1 VIDEIITGLSN
12 FILFGLVVGIRRVF
26 NKEGISSF
34 LIHIDKR
41 GWYLFAEG
49 VLIGALLFSLYPI
62 TAVLLGI
69 GSIDI
74 VTDNILNSIL
84 IISTAIVAA
93 LAVSLFEESLF
104 RGYVFLKLLKKFPT
118 SISIIIPSII
128 FGSLHF
134 FAYSSTSYFW
144 IGLINATIVASLLCI
159 IVRRTNS
166 LLLAVGYHMA
176 WNLIQNIMLSK
187 KNILIRLQIE
197 NGILTGNAYTPEA
210 GLITTGI
217 LLIMFA
223 YILLRFKIKES
234 STSTRSKDTTMGM

>member
-1 VIDEIITGLSN
+1 VIDGIITGISN

-49 VLIGALLFSLYPI
+49 MLVGALLFSLYPI
-62 TAVLLGI
+62 TVVLLGI

-74 VTDNILNSIL
+74 VTDNILSSIL
-84 IISTAIVAA
+84 TILTTIMAA
-93 LAVSLFEESLF
+93 LAVSIFEESLF
-104 RGYVFLKLLKKFPT
+104 RGYIFLKLLKKFST

-159 IVRRTNS
+159 IVGRTNS
-166 LLLAVGYHMA
+166 LMLAVGYHMA

-217 LLIMFA
+217 LLIMFT

-234 STSTRSKDTTMGM
+234 NNRNKDTTVGM